1 MKNKKLKSLI
11 GLTLI
16 GFTLGVMPVSTYAE
30 DNIVTVTDSYG
41 NEVKGVEVSPGSVI
55 YENTTIEELTGKEPT
70 FIYNEADDYTDF
82 NNDINT
88 CGFYYDTYKASI
100 GGSNNN
106 TLYLEKNGKT
116 VQTFNVSFYTLPK
129 YSNETNLIKIL
140 QIALKGRNFLVMN
153 GIDGIYGSNT
163 KSALASFKHSYNS
176 NYSKTDTNPSC
187 DEVVWKKL
195 FYVG

>member
-16 GFTLGVMPVSTYAE
+16 GFTLGVMPISTYAE
-30 DNIVTVTDSYG
+30 ENIVTVTDSLG
-41 NEVKGVEVSPGSVI
+41 NEVKGVEVSSGSVI
-55 YENTTIEELTGKEPT
+55 YENTTIKELTGKEPI
-70 FIYNEADDYTDF
+70 FIYNEADDCVEF
-82 NNDINT
+82 NNEASP

-153 GIDGIYGSNT
+153 GIDGIYGSKT
-163 KSALASFKHSYNS
+163 KSALASFKHSYDS
-176 NYSKTDTNPSC
+176 SYSEADTNPSC

-195 FYVG
+195 FYI